1 MANMKYFNGDFKM
14 KRTSEFYEVRTRDD
28 RHGLSILPSE
38 SESKEKVL
46 EAINKSYE
54 YAKARGYDNKDN
66 KWIIVCNQIVKEFDD
81 KGMFLKE
88 ECSRFVVENVEY
100 SDYEN
105 AFVFVY

>member
-1 MANMKYFNGDFKM
+1 M
-14 KRTSEFYEVRTRDD
+14 KRTHEFYEVRSIDD
-28 RHGLSILPSE
+28 VHGLAITSNE
-38 SESKEKVL
+38 SAEKAL
-46 EAINKSYE
+46 EEINRQYE
-54 YAKARGYDNKDN
+54 YAKTRGFDNRDE

-88 ECSRFVVENVEY
+88 ERSRFVVENVEY